1 MAAFAALALVA
12 HSMSGLSAD
21 ARRGEL
27 FARRVCAFCHV
38 VAEGQPARDPD
49 APSFRSIAESRQF
62 RDSGIE
68 VAARNTANGIGHCQ
82 DGKPEGESDADESN
96 AELRKSRIE
105 DSTATPPEY
114 EPKGSEEFRRK
125 FPRHQSLLCDQSSS
139 L

>member
-12 HSMSGLSAD
+12 HSTSALSAD

-62 RDSGIE
+62 HKKGVRLLWERHPKMPNLALTQAETGDL
-68 VAARNTANGIGHCQ
+68 VAY
-82 DGKPEGESDADESN
+82 
-96 AELRKSRIE
+96 LKSL
-105 DSTATPPEY
+105 A
-114 EPKGSEEFRRK
+114 K
-125 FPRHQSLLCDQSSS
+125 
-139 L
+139 